1 VPSGAIQYPLDAAGV
16 TTRVVQ
22 WGASGAPV
30 VFPHGLG
37 SHAEVWSAVAPTLA
51 AQGRRC
57 VALDLP
63 GHGLSGKGAG
73 FSYDLEG
80 HAAWLEAA
88 ADALGESE
96 FHLVASSL
104 GGLWAAGFAVR
115 FPRRIASLTL
125 VGAVGLE
132 RLTPERLQWTSDYLG
147 RMDRSSI
154 ADRLRRAVADPGVI
168 DASFI
173 EETYRM
179 NNSAGAAEAFARL
192 GRYYL
197 DQLNHDVQLER
208 LAKSA
213 LGSRLLL
220 LWGKDD
226 ATVAYSGAVA
236 AARRLPECTLFALER
251 TRHVP
256 HLERP
261 SAVSWALSR
270 HLRLEPLPPG
280 CIEGGEISRGGGL
293 KGDA

>member
-1 VPSGAIQYPLDAAGV
+1 VPAGAIQYPLNAGGV

-22 WGASGAPV
+22 WGASGPTV
-30 VFPHGLG
+30 VFLHGLG

-51 AQGRRC
+51 AEGRRC

-63 GHGLSGKGAG
+63 GHGLSSKGAG

-80 HAAWLEAA
+80 HVAWLGAA
-88 ADALGESE
+88 ADALGEPE
-96 FHLVASSL
+96 CHLVASSL

-115 FPRRIASLTL
+115 FPQRIASLTL

-132 RLTPERLQWTSDYLG
+132 RLTPERLRWTADYLG

-168 DASFI
+168 DALFI

-197 DQLNHDVQLER
+197 ERLNHDVQLDR
-208 LAKSA
+208 LAASA
-213 LGSRLLL
+213 LGRRLLL

-226 ATVAYSGAVA
+226 ATVAYPGAVA

-261 SAVSWALSR
+261 NAVSWALSR
-270 HLRLEPLPPG
+270 HLRLEPLSNG
-280 CIEGGEISRGGGL
+280 CIEGVEISRGGGL
-293 KGDA
+293 KGEA

>member
-1 VPSGAIQYPLDAAGV
+1 MSSRAIQYPLDAAGV
-16 TTRVVQ
+16 ATRAVQ

-30 VFPHGLG
+30 VFLHGLG
-37 SHAEVWSAVAPTLA
+37 SHAEVWSAVAPALA
-51 AQGRRC
+51 AQGWRC
-57 VALDLP
+57 IALDLP
-63 GHGLSGKGAG
+63 GHGLSAKGSS

-88 ADALGESE
+88 ADALGLAE

-132 RLTPERLQWTSDYLG
+132 RLTPERLRWTCEYLG
-147 RMDRSSI
+147 RMDRGSI
-154 ADRLRRAVADPGVI
+154 AERLRRAVADPGVV
-168 DASFI
+168 DDSFI
-173 EETYRM
+173 EETYLM
-179 NNSAGAAEAFARL
+179 NNSAGAAGAFARL

-197 DQLNHDVQLER
+197 ERLNRDVQLEA
-208 LAKSA
+208 LARSP
-213 LGSRLLL
+213 LGGRLLL

-226 ATVAYSGAVA
+226 TTVAYSGALA
-236 AARRLPECTLFALER
+236 AARHLPECTLFALEG

-261 SAVSWALSR
+261 GAVSWALSR
-270 HLRLEPLPPG
+270 HLRLEPLPPDG
-280 CIEGGEISRGGGL
+280 FEGGEISRGGSL
-293 KGDA
+293 KGEA